1 MSKKS
6 KADAAASGKSGRIK
20 TAGKSPPARSKKGAA
35 SRKPAAEKI
44 EAEATPMPEYV
55 FDPTSEQIQMRAY
68 FISERRRRF
77 DLPGDANS
85 DWLEAKRQLL
95 AEIRH

>member
-1 MSKKS
+1 VARKS
-6 KADAAASGKSGRIK
+6 KIDAGSDKIRKSRA
-20 TAGKSPPARSKKGAA
+20 AGKPATAKVKKTPPPKKRAMEKTETEAA
-35 SRKPAAEKI
+35 PALAEGVGP
-44 EAEATPMPEYV
+44 AL
-55 FDPTSEQIQMRAY
+55 DQIQMRAY

-95 AEIRH
+95 AESRH